1 MEMSLPIFCEKRQS
15 LSHSYAVIHQNTMKL
30 TGSGIYMV
38 GITCNRIEFFTF
50 CGSPP
55 GVMMAGT
62 LSFNAKIGLV
72 DF

>member
-1 MEMSLPIFCEKRQS
+1 MESRAKM
-15 LSHSYAVIHQNTMKL
+15 
-30 TGSGIYMV
+30 GSNGANNSPTHAYIQHGI
-38 GITCNRIEFFTF
+38 

-55 GVMMAGT
+55 GVMMAAT

>member
-1 MEMSLPIFCEKRQS
+1 MNFPKWPLFGIFIAMPFSLCN
-15 LSHSYAVIHQNTMKL
+15 QN
-30 TGSGIYMV
+30 MV
-38 GITCNRIEFFTF
+38 GYLDINKGLNFRFKS

-55 GVMMAGT
+55 GVIVADT

>member
-1 MEMSLPIFCEKRQS
+1 MFLDYDSTSL
-15 LSHSYAVIHQNTMKL
+15 HTNTNVLIWSM
-30 TGSGIYMV
+30 
-38 GITCNRIEFFTF
+38 

-55 GVMMAGT
+55 GVMMADA